1 MDSEV
6 PFLRKQR
13 DGRGLNPGVR
23 GVNRLATHTS
33 TEEHQPNF
41 KHMGE
46 PNKAKGNSKTPASC
60 IFILLNGTYQDCSFL
75 LLISYY
81 IIISS
86 SSGSTI
92 NSSLE

>member
-1 MDSEV
+1 MSPVPIYLPIWVKRDKVDSEV

-46 PNKAKGNSKTPASC
+46 PNKAKGNR
-60 IFILLNGTYQDCSFL
+60 F
-75 LLISYY
+75 
-81 IIISS
+81 
-86 SSGSTI
+86 
-92 NSSLE
+92 